1 MSEQGKSTHPPA
13 DPLIDEVRAIR
24 KEISDEFDNDVVRLC
39 EHLRQVE
46 KQYADRIVQPG
57 HRIPKETNQ

>member
-1 MSEQGKSTHPPA
+1 MSEHDKPTHPPA

-24 KEISDEFDNDVVRLC
+24 KEISDEFGNDVVRLC

-46 KQYADRIVQPG
+46 KQYADRIVRPG
-57 HRIPKETNQ
+57 LRRQE

>member
-1 MSEQGKSTHPPA
+1 MSEQGESTRPRT

-24 KEISDEFDNDVVRLC
+24 KEISDEFGNDVGRLC

-46 KQYADRIVQPG
+46 KQYADRIVRPG
-57 HRIPKETNQ
+57 RRISEETNQ

>member
-1 MSEQGKSTHPPA
+1 MIEPGKPTHPRT

-24 KEISDEFDNDVVRLC
+24 KEISDEFGNDVVRLC

-57 HRIPKETNQ
+57 HRSPEKKNQ